1 MSYQSALADLKQS
14 FGDKKLLTPAE
25 IAPYIGKS
33 AAAQAKLRDRGHFP
47 IKVRRDMGNRVVM
60 SIYDV
65 ARYIGEPV
73 DDSPS
78 PMPSSGLTKID
89 TRAKQSTRP
98 LSVSAGA
105 DAQRPFRRP
114 PSLGRSLRA
123 FEAHIK
129 AAEAE
134 LAFDKELYSALESLA
149 LQALTSKAKSDGKKQ
164 HSPKRDW
171 L

>member
-1 MSYQSALADLKQS
+1 MSYESALADLKQS

-73 DDSPS
+73 DESP
-78 PMPSSGLTKID
+78 PPTPASGLTKID
-89 TRAKQSTRP
+89 ARAKHTARSH
-98 LSVSAGA
+98 SVSAGI
-105 DAQRPFRRP
+105 DTQRPFRRP
-114 PSLGRSLRA
+114 PSLGKSLRA
-123 FEAHIK
+123 FEAYIK

-134 LAFDKELYSALESLA
+134 LAFDKELYSALETLS
-149 LQALTSKAKSDGKKQ
+149 LQALTSKAKIDGEKQ
-164 HSPKRDW
+164 QSPKRTR